1 MYYFGSIKV
10 KKKKK
15 TYTWVYFISSI
26 TLIFNINV
34 SVLVACSFSTEIRV
48 KIVIKAICLLTRIEP
63 IFKPIFLVLLKE
75 KKKKERQNIV
85 YPPKYVIYFCRL
97 PIWPSFFPPV
107 ITAQNWSLIFE
118 KNKITYFSSL
128 KTRIHPL

>member
-15 TYTWVYFISSI
+15 TYTWVYFISII

-34 SVLVACSFSTEIRV
+34 SVLVACPFSTEIRV
-48 KIVIKAICLLTRIEP
+48 KIVIKAICLLARIEP

-75 KKKKERQNIV
+75 KKKGKAKYRLPPQNMSFISAV
-85 YPPKYVIYFCRL
+85 YPFDL
-97 PIWPSFFPPV
+97 
-107 ITAQNWSLIFE
+107 L
-118 KNKITYFSSL
+118 FS
-128 KTRIHPL
+128 PLS

>member
-34 SVLVACSFSTEIRV
+34 SVLVACPFSTEIRV

-75 KKKKERQNIV
+75 KKKKGRQNIV
-85 YPPKYVIYFCRL
+85 YP
-97 PIWPSFFPPV
+97 
-107 ITAQNWSLIFE
+107 QNMLFISAVYPFDLL
-118 KNKITYFSSL
+118 FS
-128 KTRIHPL
+128 PLS

>member
-48 KIVIKAICLLTRIEP
+48 KIVIKAICLLARIEP

-75 KKKKERQNIV
+75 KKKKKGKISFTPLNMLFISAV
-85 YPPKYVIYFCRL
+85 YPFDL
-97 PIWPSFFPPV
+97 
-107 ITAQNWSLIFE
+107 L
-118 KNKITYFSSL
+118 FS
-128 KTRIHPL
+128 PLS